1 MMFHMSSWL
10 SPLVQSCFFSPGS
23 CSRAAQA
30 MYYLWQSGAVPR
42 DEVRHEAG
50 SMGVLVDLGGLY
62 GIHNGKSKA
71 IPKIKLVKQGRSVAS
86 FREKK
91 TMSLD
96 DFGHGFPVSTSSG
109 NGSRHTGPFLGAV
122 TSGLWPTNGQWTN
135 LRLKRGFHF
144 LCIMAKVFTASVSP
158 SQVGN
163 GDVSVTIVTS
173 FSGEDVCSF
182 QMSGGKLADLEGV
195 LVDSKGLMTRCSPF
209 CRVCRLLFYTEDE
222 PSRPL
227 DLQRQVGTFDSLVIK
242 HGDSS
247 DVELQT
253 YPDTGKFLQA
263 VLRNKFDPCSR
274 DFEIKWTAKVA
285 GEVTLNEAKC
295 LVHEV
300 LNGSPIHQ
308 DSGQNFVQI
317 FGKLAALGESWRL
330 LDLRFLQN
338 VERGLKTFKHCV
350 FQHWLELARVAAT
363 SMISEAT
370 PMLLLKRSRHGDI
383 VGCSV
388 IGDAFPGNFDHSLQ
402 TSLELSNDTAP
413 DVLWRNVSRVL
424 LSLDWNPQEG
434 LEALQTLLTKVEQEP
449 TQFRALQQQEVSQMV
464 QVQLRLSCCRV
475 AEVKGPINEVCVKML
490 AELLAYKLMI
500 LRFESMLDLKTQTS
514 AFHGDKEDRGT
525 LVLVTDIPAS
535 ERPIFC
541 GPHLLI
547 LCYR

>member
-1 MMFHMSSWL
+1 
-10 SPLVQSCFFSPGS
+10 
-23 CSRAAQA
+23 
-30 MYYLWQSGAVPR
+30 
-42 DEVRHEAG
+42 
-50 SMGVLVDLGGLY
+50 
-62 GIHNGKSKA
+62 
-71 IPKIKLVKQGRSVAS
+71 
-86 FREKK
+86 
-91 TMSLD
+91 
-96 DFGHGFPVSTSSG
+96 
-109 NGSRHTGPFLGAV
+109 
-122 TSGLWPTNGQWTN
+122 
-135 LRLKRGFHF
+135 
-144 LCIMAKVFTASVSP
+144 MAKVFTASVSP
-158 SQVGN
+158 SRVGN

-182 QMSGGKLADLEGV
+182 QMPGGTLADLEGV
-195 LVDSKGLMTRCSPF
+195 LFDSKGPMTRCCAF
-209 CRVCRLLFYTEDE
+209 CRLLFYTKDE

-247 DVELQT
+247 DVDAWLQT
-253 YPDTGKFLQA
+253 YPDTGKFMQA
-263 VLRNKFDPCSR
+263 VLGKKLDPGSP
-274 DFEIKWTAKVA
+274 DFEVKWTAKVA
-285 GEVTLNEAKC
+285 GEVTLNDAKC

-300 LNGSPIHQ
+300 LNGSPIHE

-317 FGKLAALGESWRL
+317 FGKLAALGESWGL
-330 LDLRFLQN
+330 LDLRSLQFDP
-338 VERGLKTFKHCV
+338 GLKTLKHCV

-383 VGCSV
+383 LGCSV
-388 IGDAFPGNFDHSLQ
+388 IGDAFPGNFDRNLQ
-402 TSLELSNDTAP
+402 NQLTLVDVAP
-413 DVLWRNVSRVL
+413 NAQWRGWRDVQWRQWDDVSRVL

-434 LEALQTLLTKVEQEP
+434 LEALQTLLTKVEEEP

-500 LRFESMLDLKTQTS
+500 LRFESMLDFWTQMS
-514 AFHGDKEDRGT
+514 AFHGDTYHRGT

-541 GPHLLI
+541 GPHRLI
-547 LCYR
+547 LCYNAKEL